1 MVRRVKPLVPSF
13 ICLFFVFATTLLAQ
27 EPPLETAWK
36 LAAQGEHAR
45 AVDVLKDL
53 LKREPANVD
62 AHLLLGSLLSEDG
75 DGDKAIAE
83 LSEAVRLRPKSSEA
97 FNALG
102 EAYQTAGD
110 LSGARQ
116 AFEKAV
122 ALTPSFAVA
131 QQNLGAVLLQ
141 QGEAVAAAKHL
152 DLAIPLLGQSQDAAD
167 AYYLRAKIDS
177 TQNQFPAAG
186 KHLRQALAIR
196 PDFAE
201 AWSDLGVSLKATGDD
216 AGALSALQKAVE
228 LNPQGS
234 IAQYRLGAEYLH
246 SAKPNLALPLLEAAN
261 RLSPDDQSTL
271 NALQSTLQQLG
282 RSEEAA
288 AVRAKLAQ
296 LLRTRDME
304 RQNNRKAL
312 EINNAGAALEKSG
325 KLPEALSRYR
335 EAVTLSPDHVGIRT
349 NYALALLR
357 QGDWTQGLT
366 ELHFAVQHDPGNKRL
381 KLVLQDALA
390 KAPRELLPDWA
401 RTSQ

>member
-1 MVRRVKPLVPSF
+1 MVRRVKPLLPSS
-13 ICLFFVFATTLLAQ
+13 ICFLFVFATTLLAQ
-27 EPPLETAWK
+27 ESPLEAAWR
-36 LAAQGEHAR
+36 LAAEGEHAR
-45 AVDVLKDL
+45 AVVVLKDL

-75 DGDKAIAE
+75 DSDKAIAE

-97 FNALG
+97 LNALG
-102 EAYQTAGD
+102 EACQKAGEI
-110 LSGARQ
+110 SGARQ

-141 QGEAVAAAKHL
+141 QGETLAGAKHL

-177 TQNQFPAAG
+177 TQNQFVAAA
-186 KHLRQALAIR
+186 KHLGQAVGIR

-201 AWSDLGVSLKATGDD
+201 AWSDLGVSLKASGDD
-216 AGALSALQKAVE
+216 AGALAALQKAVE
-228 LNPQGS
+228 LNPQGA

-246 SAKPNLALPLLEAAN
+246 SAKPGLALPPLEASN

-271 NALQSTLQQLG
+271 NALQSALGQLG

-288 AVRAKLAQ
+288 AVRAKLAH
-296 LLRTRDME
+296 LLRSRDMQ
-304 RQNNRKAL
+304 RQNNMKAL
-312 EINNAGAALEKSG
+312 EINNAGAALEKNG
-325 KLPEALSRYR
+325 KLAEALSRYR
-335 EAVTLSPDHVGIRT
+335 EAVTLSPDHIGIRT
-349 NYALALLR
+349 NYAMALLHE
-357 QGDWTQGLT
+357 GDWRQGLT
-366 ELHFAVQHDPGNKRL
+366 ELHFALQHDPSNKQL
-381 KLVLQDALA
+381 KVVLQDALA

-401 RTSQ
+401 KASQ